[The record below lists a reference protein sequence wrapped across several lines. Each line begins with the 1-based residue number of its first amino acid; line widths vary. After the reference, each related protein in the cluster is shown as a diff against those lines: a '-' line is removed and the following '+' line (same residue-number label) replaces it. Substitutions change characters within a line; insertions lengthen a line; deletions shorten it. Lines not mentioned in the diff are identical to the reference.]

1 MKGSQKLGY
10 LRSRCDLVQAQQ
22 RKSESVNLEQLN
34 KILSGDIKATA
45 ILMRGIEEEIPDA
58 LDALKLIYP
67 HTGKAH
73 IIGITGPP
81 GAGKSTVADA
91 LIKIFRK
98 KDLSVGVV
106 AIDPTSPFTG
116 GAVLGDR
123 VRMHEHMLDKDVQIK
138 SLATRGWKGGL
149 AKTAMSIVHV
159 MDAIGKD
166 IVILETVGTG
176 QSEVEITKYSD
187 TSVLVL
193 SPESGDQVQIVK
205 AGILEAADI
214 FVANKADKIES
225 NSVVSRLE
233 LMLGLRS
240 FKPSQWKPGIVLT
253 EALTGKGVQRLASKI
268 NEHREHLIKSGELE
282 ERRQKRAKEELI
294 KSIENYWF
302 NQLMRVFEGDNY
314 TAALVTKISQRQTDP
329 HSAAMEILALM
340 DKPRQSICPA
350 AGERH

>member
-1 MKGSQKLGY
+1 M
-10 LRSRCDLVQAQQ
+10 
-22 RKSESVNLEQLN
+22 NLEQLN
-34 KILSGDIKATA
+34 KILSGDTKEAA
-45 ILMRGIEEEIPDA
+45 ILMRMIEEEMPDA
-58 LDALKLIYP
+58 LAALRLIYP

-81 GAGKSTVADA
+81 GAGKSTLADA
-91 LIKIFRK
+91 LIKVFRK
-98 KDLSVGVV
+98 KDFSVGVV

-123 VRMHEHMLDKDVQIK
+123 VRMHEHMMDKDVQIK
-138 SLATRGWKGGL
+138 SMATRGWNGGL

-176 QSEVEITKYSD
+176 QSEIEITKFSD

-225 NSVVSRLE
+225 SSVVSRLE

-240 FKPSQWKPGIVLT
+240 FKPSQWKPSIVLT
-253 EALTGKGVQRLASKI
+253 EAITGKGVQKLALKI
-268 NEHREHLIKSGELE
+268 DEHKEHLIKSGELE
-282 ERRQKRAKEELI
+282 ERRKKRAKEELI
-294 KSIENYWF
+294 KDLENYWI
-302 NQLMRVFEGDNY
+302 NQFFQVFEEDNY
-314 TAALVTKISQRQTDP
+314 TEALVTKISQRQIDP
-329 HSAAMEILALM
+329 HSAAMKILELM
-340 DKPRQSICPA
+340 TRDSSIA
-350 AGERH
+350 TVEGVS

>member
-1 MKGSQKLGY
+1 M
-10 LRSRCDLVQAQQ
+10 
-22 RKSESVNLEQLN
+22 NLEQLN
-34 KILSGDIKATA
+34 KILSGDTKEAA
-45 ILMRGIEEEIPDA
+45 ILMRMIEEEMPEA
-58 LDALKLIYP
+58 LDALRLIYP

-81 GAGKSTVADA
+81 GAGKSTLADA
-91 LIKIFRK
+91 LIKVFRK
-98 KDLSVGVV
+98 KDFSVGVV

-123 VRMHEHMLDKDVQIK
+123 VRMHEHMMDKDVQIK
-138 SLATRGWKGGL
+138 SMATRGWNGGL

-176 QSEVEITKYSD
+176 QSEIEITKFSD

-225 NSVVSRLE
+225 SSVVSRLE

-240 FKPSQWKPGIVLT
+240 FKPSQWKPSIVLT
-253 EALTGKGVQRLASKI
+253 EAITGKGVQKLALKI
-268 NEHREHLIKSGELE
+268 DEHKEHLIKSGELE
-282 ERRQKRAKEELI
+282 ERRKKRAKEELI
-294 KSIENYWF
+294 KDLENYWI
-302 NQLMRVFEGDNY
+302 NQFFQVFEEDNY
-314 TAALVTKISQRQTDP
+314 TEALVTKISQRQIDP
-329 HSAAMEILALM
+329 HSAAMKILELM
-340 DKPRQSICPA
+340 TRDSSIA
-350 AGERH
+350 TVEGVS

>member
-1 MKGSQKLGY
+1 MNS
-10 LRSRCDLVQAQQ
+10 
-22 RKSESVNLEQLN
+22 EQLN
-34 KILSGDIKATA
+34 KILSGDTKAAA
-45 ILMRGIEEEIPDA
+45 ILMRGIEEEMPDA
-58 LDALKLIYP
+58 IDALRLIFP

-91 LIKIFRK
+91 LIKVFRK

-123 VRMHEHMLDKDVQIK
+123 VRMHEHMMDKDVQIK
-138 SLATRGWKGGL
+138 SMATRGWKGGL

-176 QSEVEITKYSD
+176 QSEIEITKFSD

-225 NSVVSRLE
+225 SSVVSRLE

-240 FKPSQWKPGIVLT
+240 FKPSQWKPSIVLT
-253 EALTGKGVQRLASKI
+253 EAITGKGVQKLALKI
-268 NEHREHLIKSGELE
+268 DEHKEHLIKSGELE
-282 ERRQKRAKEELI
+282 ERRKKRAKEELI
-294 KSIENYWF
+294 KDIENYWV
-302 NQLMRVFEGDNY
+302 NQFFQVFDEDNY
-314 TAALVTKISQRQTDP
+314 TEELVTKISQRQIDP
-329 HSAAMEILALM
+329 HSAAMKILELM
-340 DKPRQSICPA
+340 TRVVLPKQVAS
-350 AGERH
+350 

>member
-1 MKGSQKLGY
+1 
-10 LRSRCDLVQAQQ
+10 
-22 RKSESVNLEQLN
+22 VNLEQLN
-34 KILSGDIKATA
+34 KILSGDTKEAA
-45 ILMRGIEEEIPDA
+45 ILMRMIEEEMPDA
-58 LDALKLIYP
+58 LAALRLIYP

-81 GAGKSTVADA
+81 GAGKSTLADA
-91 LIKIFRK
+91 LIKVFRK
-98 KDLSVGVV
+98 KDFSVGVV

-123 VRMHEHMLDKDVQIK
+123 VRMHEHMMDKDVQIK
-138 SLATRGWKGGL
+138 SMATRGWNGGL

-176 QSEVEITKYSD
+176 QSEIEITKFSD

-225 NSVVSRLE
+225 SSVVSRLE

-240 FKPSQWKPGIVLT
+240 FKPSQWKPSIVLT
-253 EALTGKGVQRLASKI
+253 EAITGKGVQKLALKI
-268 NEHREHLIKSGELE
+268 DEHKEHLIKSGELE
-282 ERRQKRAKEELI
+282 ERRKKRAKEELI
-294 KSIENYWF
+294 KDLENYWI
-302 NQLMRVFEGDNY
+302 NQFFQVFEEDNY
-314 TAALVTKISQRQTDP
+314 TEALVTKISQRQIDP
-329 HSAAMEILALM
+329 HSAAMKILELM
-340 DKPRQSICPA
+340 TRDSSIA
-350 AGERH
+350 TVEGVS

>member
-1 MKGSQKLGY
+1 MNS
-10 LRSRCDLVQAQQ
+10 
-22 RKSESVNLEQLN
+22 EQLN
-34 KILSGDIKATA
+34 KILSGDTKAAA
-45 ILMRGIEEEIPDA
+45 ILMRMIEEEMPDA
-58 LDALKLIYP
+58 LDALRLIYP

-91 LIKIFRK
+91 LIKVFRK
-98 KDLSVGVV
+98 KDFSVGVV

-123 VRMHEHMLDKDVQIK
+123 VRMHEHMMDKDVQIK
-138 SLATRGWKGGL
+138 SMATRGWNGGL

-176 QSEVEITKYSD
+176 QSEIEITKFSD

-225 NSVVSRLE
+225 SSVVSRVE

-240 FKPSQWKPGIVLT
+240 FKPSQWKPSIVLT
-253 EALTGKGVQRLASKI
+253 EAITGKGVQKLALKI
-268 NEHREHLIKSGELE
+268 DEHKEHLIKSGELA
-282 ERRQKRAKEELI
+282 ERRKKRAKEELI
-294 KSIENYWF
+294 KDLENYWI
-302 NQLMRVFEGDNY
+302 NQFFQVFEEDNY
-314 TAALVTKISQRQTDP
+314 TEALVTKISQRQIDP
-329 HSAAMEILALM
+329 HSAAMKILELM
-340 DKPRQSICPA
+340 TRDSSIA
-350 AGERH
+350 TVEGVS

>member
-1 MKGSQKLGY
+1 
-10 LRSRCDLVQAQQ
+10 
-22 RKSESVNLEQLN
+22 VNLEQLN
-34 KILSGDIKATA
+34 KILSGDTKEAA
-45 ILMRGIEEEIPDA
+45 ILMRMIEEEMPDA
-58 LDALKLIYP
+58 LDALRLIYP

-91 LIKIFRK
+91 LIKVFRK
-98 KDLSVGVV
+98 KDFSVGVV

-123 VRMHEHMLDKDVQIK
+123 VRMHEHMMDKDVQIK
-138 SLATRGWKGGL
+138 SMATRGWNGGL

-176 QSEVEITKYSD
+176 QSEIEITKFSD

-225 NSVVSRLE
+225 SSVVSRLE

-240 FKPSQWKPGIVLT
+240 FKPSQWKPSIVLT
-253 EALTGKGVQRLASKI
+253 EAITGKGVQKLALKI
-268 NEHREHLIKSGELE
+268 DEHKEHLIKSGELE
-282 ERRQKRAKEELI
+282 ERRKKRAKEELI
-294 KSIENYWF
+294 KDLENYWI
-302 NQLMRVFEGDNY
+302 NQFFQVFEEDNY
-314 TAALVTKISQRQTDP
+314 TEALVTKISQRQIDP
-329 HSAAMEILALM
+329 HSAAMKILELM
-340 DKPRQSICPA
+340 TRDSSIA
-350 AGERH
+350 TVEGVS